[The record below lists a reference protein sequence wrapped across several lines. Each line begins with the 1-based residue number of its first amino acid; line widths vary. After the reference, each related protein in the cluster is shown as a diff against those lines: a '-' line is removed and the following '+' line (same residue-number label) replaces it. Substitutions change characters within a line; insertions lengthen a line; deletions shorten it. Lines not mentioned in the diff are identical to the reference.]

1 MTKFQT
7 IIDRVKT
14 KTAILV
20 APAQI
25 ISEISSGG
33 TRQNVAGIQLRR
45 FFSLTVDPYHPY
57 LSRIPSSPPHL
68 LSAIL
73 VTGTSTISDI
83 SKILILLHSRATS
96 SLSPSVRHQRSFR
109 VIRVHTER
117 LNESC
122 QLVTSTSLQLT
133 IRKIVAFKTKKTRL
147 LISISID

>member
-57 LSRIPSSPPHL
+57 LCFIPESRHHL
-68 LSAIL
+68 HIYYQRYWLL
-73 VTGTSTISDI
+73 V
-83 SKILILLHSRATS
+83 
-96 SLSPSVRHQRSFR
+96 PQP
-109 VIRVHTER
+109 
-117 LNESC
+117 
-122 QLVTSTSLQLT
+122 
-133 IRKIVAFKTKKTRL
+133 
-147 LISISID
+147 